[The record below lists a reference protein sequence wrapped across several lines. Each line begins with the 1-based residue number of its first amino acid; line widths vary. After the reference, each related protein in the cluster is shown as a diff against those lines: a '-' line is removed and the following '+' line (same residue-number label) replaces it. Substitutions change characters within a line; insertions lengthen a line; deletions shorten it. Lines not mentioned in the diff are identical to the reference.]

1 MASKKKKEGTDSVR
15 QALGGWRDRLG
26 PRVRS
31 ELAGL
36 CLSIVAVFTVL
47 SLATYRTAD
56 PSFNTAAAPG
66 VVPHNMGGVVGAHLA
81 DLLYQTLGHAAWL
94 VPLAV
99 AVYGVRYLLVRPVAA
114 PGWVA
119 AGYGFVVAT
128 SAGLLSWGLGTVSFD
143 QLVLPAG
150 GALGGLLVRGL
161 VQYFNRPGAALLL
174 GAGWLAS
181 VMFTVN
187 LSLYAFWERLR
198 LAVVSWGQRVRDDR
212 ARRQAQRARRRKVRV
227 SGKGREDA
235 RPDGSGPE
243 PRIVLERSGPE
254 VAPRPRRPVQEPL
267 PFATTKDGF
276 KLPPLD
282 LLDPGTPPGAGPDE
296 AALRMACQVLEKKLL
311 DFGVEGTVEKVRP
324 GPVITLYE
332 FKPAPGVK
340 ISKIS
345 SLAHDLA
352 MALQALSVRIIAPLP
367 GRAAVGV
374 EVPNH
379 QRETVY
385 LRDILAA
392 PAFQESKSLLTLA
405 LGKDSAG
412 HPFVAD
418 LAKMPHLLVAGAT
431 GSGKSVGVHAMLAS
445 ILTRAT
451 PREVRLLMVDPKML
465 ELSVYNDIPHLLL
478 PVVTEAKKAAIALR
492 WAVKEMER
500 RYQLMAEEGVRNIT
514 TYNKKIERRVK
525 GLRGRPAGDDVNVE
539 HLPYIVVVIDELADL
554 MMVASK
560 DVEESIARLAQM
572 ARAAGLHLIVATQ
585 RPSVDVLTGMIK
597 ANFPARLAF
606 QVTSRVDSRTILDC
620 QGAESLLGGG
630 DMLFL
635 PPGTSH
641 LERLHGSFVSEDEVA
656 RLVAFLR
663 EQGEVQYD
671 ESILE
676 EPDPSGFEDDPEF
689 DELYDRAVALVA
701 ESRQASISMI
711 QRRLKI
717 GYNRAARMI
726 ERMEH
731 EGVVGPSRGA
741 KPREVLV
748 RKA

>member
-1 MASKKKKEGTDSVR
+1 M
-15 QALGGWRDRLG
+15 
-26 PRVRS
+26 RS

-36 CLSIVAVFTVL
+36 SLAIVAVFTAL

-56 PSFNTAAAPG
+56 PSFNTAAEPG
-66 VVPHNMGGVVGAHLA
+66 VVPHNMGGIVGAHLA

-99 AVYGVRYLLVRPVAA
+99 AVYGVRYLVLRPVGA

-119 AGYGFVVAT
+119 LGYGSVVAT
-128 SAGLLSWGLGTVSFD
+128 TAGLLSLGLGTVSFD
-143 QLVLPAG
+143 HQTLSAG

-187 LSLYAFWERLR
+187 LSLFGFWERLR

-212 ARRQAQRARRRKVRV
+212 ARRREQRARSRKNRSVRGR
-227 SGKGREDA
+227 SGEK
-235 RPDGSGPE
+235 PE
-243 PRIVLERSGPE
+243 PTGPAPRIELEPPGPE

-267 PFATTKDGF
+267 PFAATKDGF
-276 KLPPLD
+276 RLPPLD
-282 LLDPGTPPGAGPDE
+282 LLDPGTPTGAGPDE

-345 SLAHDLA
+345 ALAHDLA

-367 GRAAVGV
+367 GRAAVGI

-385 LRDILAA
+385 LRDILADRT
-392 PAFQESKSLLTLA
+392 FQESKSLLTLA

-451 PREVRLLMVDPKML
+451 PRDVRLLMVDPKML

-525 GLRGRPAGDDVNVE
+525 GLGGRPAGDEVNVE

-620 QGAESLLGGG
+620 QGAEALLGGG

-656 RLVAFLR
+656 RLVGFLR
-663 EQGEVQYD
+663 EQGEVAYD

-676 EPDPSGFEDDPEF
+676 EPDPTGFEDDPEF

>member
-1 MASKKKKEGTDSVR
+1 MASRKKSERPEGVR

-36 CLSIVAVFTVL
+36 SLAIVAVFTAL

-56 PSFNTAAAPG
+56 PSFNMATEPG
-66 VVPHNMGGVVGAHLA
+66 VVPHNMGGIVGAHLA

-99 AVYGVRYLLVRPVAA
+99 AVYGVRYLVLRPVGA

-119 AGYGFVVAT
+119 LGYGSVVAT
-128 SAGLLSWGLGTVSFD
+128 TAGLFSLGLGTVSFD
-143 QLVLPAG
+143 HQTLSAG

-187 LSLYAFWERLR
+187 LSLFGFWERLR

-212 ARRQAQRARRRKVRV
+212 ARRREQRARSRKNRPARTR
-227 SGKGREDA
+227 SAE
-235 RPDGSGPE
+235 RPDPADPA
-243 PRIVLERSGPE
+243 PRIELEPPGPE

-267 PFATTKDGF
+267 PFAATKDGF
-276 KLPPLD
+276 RLPPLD
-282 LLDPGTPPGAGPDE
+282 LLDPGTPAGAGPDE

-345 SLAHDLA
+345 ALAHDLA

-367 GRAAVGV
+367 GRAAVGI

-385 LRDILAA
+385 LRDILADRT
-392 PAFQESKSLLTLA
+392 FQESKSLLTLA
-405 LGKDSAG
+405 MGKDSAG

-445 ILTRAT
+445 ILSRAT
-451 PREVRLLMVDPKML
+451 PRDVRLLMVDPKML

-525 GLRGRPAGDDVNVE
+525 GLGGRPAGDDVNAE

-620 QGAESLLGGG
+620 QGAEALLGGG

-656 RLVAFLR
+656 RLVGFLR
-663 EQGEVQYD
+663 EQGEVAYD

-676 EPDPSGFEDDPEF
+676 EPDPTGFEDDPEF